1 VQLKLLTKNS
11 EIRFGIVVKSV
22 SKEQQASI
30 DKKIRNIQEQLD
42 GNPDSFLELHNTS
55 ISCIYDHEDT

>member
-1 VQLKLLTKNS
+1 M
-11 EIRFGIVVKSV
+11 VKSV